1 MADGYKNAGEHEFDD
16 LDEWLCEYVDGT
28 IDPAVCSALEEYMQ
42 HNEELAAHVERLRET
57 RHLLCQ
63 FGCSYQAPSGL
74 QPRLRRRLATEI
86 IQESQPLL
94 GGSGTHLIVLA
105 TLTSVVAIL
114 LIFAASGEAVAPDAL
129 PTTAQKS
136 IVKEFSPESAREA
149 SPNRRATPV
158 RILETNKFYSKFTH
172 QISYTSTYLSPSF
185 LPANV
190 YATPQVIDASLRQAD
205 FQVAMYPTP

>member
-42 HNEELAAHVERLRET
+42 QNEGLAAHVERLRET
-57 RHLLCQ
+57 RHLLCTY
-63 FGCSYQAPSGL
+63 GCSYQAPSGL

-86 IQESQPLL
+86 IHESQPFL
-94 GGSGTHLIVLA
+94 GGSGTHLITLA

-114 LIFAASGEAVAPDAL
+114 LIFAASREALAPEI
-129 PTTAQKS
+129 PPVTAQES
-136 IVKEFSPESAREA
+136 IVQEYTPEKTGEV

-158 RILETNKFYSKFTH
+158 RTLAMNKYYSKFTR
-172 QISYTSTYLSPSF
+172 QISYTSAYLTPSYF
-185 LPANV
+185 PVNA
-190 YATPQVIDASLRQAD
+190 YAPPNVIDASLQQAG
-205 FQVAMYPTP
+205 FQVERYPAP